1 MGLSWQCGC
10 SSLLSCVL
18 VGMGVSVLLRYRHVV
33 SRRLLLWRV
42 ARMVRL
48 CRRRVYV
55 VQSEED
61 WRKVLP
67 FIQRE
72 MQGQGVLGVDC
83 EWVDASGRRR
93 PVALLQLATSSGT
106 CVLVR
111 LQAFTRPLPES
122 LQSLLGGVS
131 IIKAGVGIDQD
142 RRFLETDYG
151 LLVQGCVDLRHV
163 VLCCP
168 KSNVAG
174 NTTGNSTPSLGLAAL
189 ALRFLG
195 RTLDK
200 DWRVRASDWE
210 AETLTRRQ
218 QSYAAEDAL
227 AGVQVLLVACSR
239 MWQCGEVAGMWW
251 LPWLPPSLFHH
262 HLMAHIHQT
271 CHHFLDLKFS
281 TSASKLLRLGEGCAS
296 QHQVAAKVSKTSR
309 AYCPRKTPLYHNCQ
323 LLAPDGMPLCT
334 CDPKKA
340 RWYVEKGLGVVVHQ
354 QPLVV
359 RLNFEPA
366 GRPREEYEDERYYVQ
381 ERHNLCVV
389 CGQGH
394 SYIKK
399 NVVPHEYRRHFPT
412 ILKDHQS
419 HDVVLLCV
427 QCHRVS
433 SAHDATLREV
443 LAGECSAPIGGAGN
457 RRVTMDTQRRNV
469 KNAAGALLRSRSTI
483 PQPRITELENVVKN
497 FFNVDSLN
505 HELLQEAADID
516 ARDWNEDFQ
525 AHGEQVCEKY
535 RRKGLVQLQHRW
547 RRHFLDTM
555 QPKHLPQYWS
565 VSHNLHKLCSTMA
578 RLPSC
583 HPDYDTYRLILLGT
597 DGNEEVQRLI
607 KQCKEANV
615 EDNCNDFV
623 Y

>member
-1 MGLSWQCGC
+1 
-10 SSLLSCVL
+10 
-18 VGMGVSVLLRYRHVV
+18 
-33 SRRLLLWRV
+33 
-42 ARMVRL
+42 MVQR
-48 CRRRVYV
+48 CKRRVYV
-55 VQSEED
+55 VQSEDD

-67 FIQRE
+67 LVQRE
-72 MQGQGVLGVDC
+72 LQGQGVLGLDC
-83 EWVDASGRRR
+83 EWVDAGGRRR
-93 PVALLQLATSSGT
+93 PVALLQLATSSGV

-111 LQAFTRPLPES
+111 LQAFTPPLPDS
-122 LQSLLGGVS
+122 LQSLLGDPS

-142 RRFLETDYG
+142 RMFLETDYS

-168 KSNVAG
+168 ESGAAG
-174 NTTGNSTPSLGLAAL
+174 NGTPSLGLAAL

-227 AGVQVLLVACSR
+227 AGVQVLLVACSSV
-239 MWQCGEVAGMWW
+239 WQGDKVAGMWW
-251 LPWLPPSLFHH
+251 LPWLPPPFFHH
-262 HLMAHIHQT
+262 HLVARIHQT
-271 CHHFLDLKFS
+271 CHHILDLKFS
-281 TSASKLLRLGEGCAS
+281 TSASKFFQLGEGCAS
-296 QHQVAAKVSKTSR
+296 QQRVAAKISKTSR

-323 LLAPDGMPLCT
+323 LLAPDGVPLCT

-340 RWYVEKGLGVVVHQ
+340 RWYIEKGLGVAVQ
-354 QPLVV
+354 QEPLVV

-366 GRPREEYEDERYYVQ
+366 GRPRQEYEDERYYVQ
-381 ERHNLCVV
+381 ERQNLCVV
-389 CGQGH
+389 CGQEH

-399 NVVPHEYRRHFPT
+399 NVVPHEYRRHFPA

-427 QCHRVS
+427 QCHRIS
-433 SAHDATLREV
+433 STHDATLKEQ
-443 LAGECSAPIGGAGN
+443 LAGECGAPIGRAGN
-457 RRVTMDTQRRNV
+457 RRVTVNNQRRAV

-483 PQPRITELENVVKN
+483 PQLRITELENVVKN
-497 FFNVDSLN
+497 FFNVDSLS

-525 AHGEQVCEKY
+525 AHGEQVCETY
-535 RRKGLVQLQHRW
+535 RSKGLVQLQFRW

-555 QPKHLPQYWS
+555 RPKHLPQYWS
-565 VSHNLHKLCSTMA
+565 VNHNLHKLCFTMA
-578 RLPSC
+578 GLPSD
-583 HPDYDTYRLILLGT
+583 HPDHDTYSLILLGT
-597 DGNEEVQRLI
+597 NGNKDIQRMI
-607 KQCKEANV
+607 EQCKEV
-615 EDNCNDFV
+615 GEEDNCGDFV
-623 Y
+623 H